1 MSMLNQMYLLERYG
15 LRLNV
20 EQLAEVMDSTP
31 AAIHRRIS
39 DGTLEIQTYIDSKKR
54 YADIRDVAQ
63 YMDLKR
69 DAARNAAIRASD
81 LRTA

>member
-39 DGTLEIQTYIDSKKR
+39 DGTLEIQTYIDYNGTLQAVNCDLVSVW
-54 YADIRDVAQ
+54 YQVATSP
-63 YMDLKR
+63 R
-69 DAARNAAIRASD
+69 P
-81 LRTA
+81 